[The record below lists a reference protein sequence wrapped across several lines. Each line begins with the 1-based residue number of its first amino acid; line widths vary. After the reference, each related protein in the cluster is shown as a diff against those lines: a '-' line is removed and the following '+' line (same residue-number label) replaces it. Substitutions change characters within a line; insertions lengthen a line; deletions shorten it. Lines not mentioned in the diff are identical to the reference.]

1 MPRQRRWRVVHRERT
16 EKRVAWAEDGEVC
29 AIGIFE
35 ISEGGEES
43 RIRGFLSNLSIDLTS
58 VVFE

>member
-1 MPRQRRWRVVHRERT
+1 MSSVHRERT
-16 EKRVAWAEDGEVC
+16 EQRVAWGEDGKVC

-35 ISEGGEES
+35 MSEGGEES